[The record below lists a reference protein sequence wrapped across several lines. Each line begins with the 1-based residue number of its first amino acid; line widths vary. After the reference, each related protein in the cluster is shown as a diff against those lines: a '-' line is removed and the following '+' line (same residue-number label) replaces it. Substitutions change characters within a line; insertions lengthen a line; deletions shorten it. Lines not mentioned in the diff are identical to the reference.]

1 MIDIAQKWLDYL
13 ISTNGMWIRDE
24 KRNKNNRS
32 EVLGYQPNNPLTLY
46 YKKYIE
52 KQND

>member
-1 MIDIAQKWLDYL
+1 MQHQK
-13 ISTNGMWIRDE
+13 NK
-24 KRNKNNRS
+24 KRKSKKPKKNNRS